1 MQIKLKKDTTNG
13 VWELRITTGPGYR
26 VYYSK
31 KDDKIVILLVGGD
44 KSTQNE
50 DIAKAKYLLKDIE
63 DDQTNN
69 I

>member
-31 KDDKIVILLVGGD
+31 KDDEIVILLVGGD